1 MIRLGI
7 LISGS
12 GATLENLAAAITSK
26 ELCAQI
32 VTVIAS
38 NDTCY
43 GIERAKRLNLPVTV
57 ISRKQAGS
65 IEQFSQQIAQHLR
78 DHRVE
83 LVLMA
88 GFLSLWQIPDDFAGK
103 VMNIHPALLPKFG
116 GVGMHGR
123 HVHEAVL
130 AASETESGCTVHF
143 ADNTYDHGP
152 IILQWRVPVL
162 PTDTPDSLADRVLSR
177 SALRIPKPFVYSSPE
192 NAPPYQSRHAAAA
205 TINSAT
211 ITGHFLAS
219 KIKLNTLT
227 TTATPITVRISVAE
241 FGKIE

>member
-162 PTDTPDSLADRVLSR
+162 PTDTPDSLADRVFEQECVAYPEAVRL
-177 SALRIPKPFVYSSPE
+177 FVAGKCPPLPESPRRCRDD
-192 NAPPYQSRHAAAA
+192 Q
-205 TINSAT
+205 
-211 ITGHFLAS
+211 
-219 KIKLNTLT
+219 
-227 TTATPITVRISVAE
+227 
-241 FGKIE
+241 